1 MQPKDVLD
9 FWFVEHGP
17 EDWYA
22 GDPAFDRK
30 CEERLG
36 EAHARAERS
45 ELWQWRQTPQGRL
58 AELILLDQVSRQL
71 YRNDARAFASDT
83 MALALS
89 QEAIAQG
96 ADKELDI
103 HGRLFVYMPFQHAES
118 LVIQEESVK
127 LFKNLGDDSFLPYA
141 QEHHD
146 VVARFGRFP
155 LRNKALGRVST
166 AEEIEYIESR
176 GDKAY

>member
-17 EDWYA
+17 QDWYS
-22 GDPAFDRK
+22 GDPAFDQK
-30 CEERLG
+30 CAERLA
-36 EAHARAERS
+36 EVHQRAVRS
-45 ELWQWRQTPQGRL
+45 ELWTWRRQPEGRL

-89 QEAIAQG
+89 QEAIAHG
-96 ADKELDI
+96 ADKALDT
-103 HGRLFVYMPFQHAES
+103 HGKLFVYMPFQHAES

-127 LFKNLGDDSFLPYA
+127 LFEALGDGAYLPYA
-141 QEHHD
+141 IEHRD
-146 VVARFGRFP
+146 IIARFGRFP
-155 LRNKALGRVST
+155 LRNKALGRMST
-166 AEEIEYIESR
+166 PEEIEYIAGR

>member
-17 EDWYA
+17 DDWYA
-22 GDPAFDRK
+22 GDLEFDRK
-30 CEERLG
+30 CAERLG
-36 EAHARAERS
+36 AVHARAVKS
-45 ELWQWRQTPQGRL
+45 ELWEWRKTPEGRL

-83 MALALS
+83 MALALA
-89 QEAIAQG
+89 QETIAQG
-96 ADKELDI
+96 ADRALDV

-118 LVIQEESVK
+118 LVIQKQSVK
-127 LFKNLGDDSFLPYA
+127 LFENLGDDAFLPYA
-141 QEHHD
+141 IEHHD
-146 VVARFGRFP
+146 IIARFGRFP
-155 LRNKALGRVST
+155 LRNKALGRTST
-166 AEEIEYIESR
+166 AEEIAYIDGR